1 MQVAL
6 PRPPSWYPGHMAAF
20 AKALPSLLANTNVVL
35 EVRDS
40 RLPLTSINHALEEQL
55 EEWHS
60 NVNNTGTIRE
70 RIVVHTK
77 RDLVPNWGEEVSCVS
92 SFTTYPYTQ
101 SVEPRDFVVHYRN
114 IINII
119 CISPRPLHRLP
130 LKRCIPLSYVRLP
143 VFSGAYP

>member
-20 AKALPSLLANTNVVL
+20 AKALPSLLVNTNVVL

-55 EEWHS
+55 EKWHS
-60 NVNNTGTIRE
+60 SITKTGVVRE

-77 RDLVPNWGEEVSCVS
+77 RDLVPTWGEEVGWSPLPFIHYSLVVALRSHTECAG
-92 SFTTYPYTQ
+92 
-101 SVEPRDFVVHYRN
+101 PRDFVVHYQN
-114 IINII
+114 IINI
-119 CISPRPLHRLP
+119 
-130 LKRCIPLSYVRLP
+130 
-143 VFSGAYP
+143 